1 MTEPLRKARI
11 GVIGAG
17 FWCTAN
23 HLPILQRRT
32 DVVLSGVA
40 RLGRHELEQLQDK
53 FGFAYITED
62 YRALLATVAL
72 DGVIVA
78 SPHHLHAEHA
88 CAALAKNLPV
98 LVEKPMATAMPEA
111 LSIYQAARAASQPIL
126 VPYGWNFQPYF
137 AKARE
142 WLVAG
147 RIGTIRHI
155 SAQMATPIE
164 DLMSGGGLAEAS
176 GELFQPN
183 AATWAQVETGG
194 YGWGQLVHLLG
205 GLAYLTDFEPETVY
219 ARLGLSRIGT
229 DLFNALTVTLQGGA
243 TAAISGS
250 ASLPVGSPFQI
261 DIRLF
266 GTEGV
271 LLLDTERERLVMRR
285 ADGEIQE
292 YPIPAGSGAYVCVT
306 PVERFV
312 DICLGKPVENAGHVM
327 TGLRT
332 VQIVDAMHRSHKSG
346 QPVTVERLP

>member
-1 MTEPLRKARI
+1 MNEPLRKARI

-23 HLPILQRRT
+23 HLPILQRRD
-32 DVVLSGVA
+32 DVELAAVA
-40 RLGRHELEQLQDK
+40 RLGRAELAQLQDK
-53 FGFAYITED
+53 FGFPYATED
-62 YRALLATVAL
+62 YRALLDEVAL

-78 SPHHLHAEHA
+78 SPHHLHTEHA

-98 LVEKPMATAMPEA
+98 LVEKPMATSLADAMA
-111 LSIYQAARAASQPIL
+111 IWRAADAAGQSIL

-147 RIGTIRHI
+147 RIGTLRHI

-164 DLMSGGGLAEAS
+164 DLMSGGGLAEAK

-205 GLAYLTDFEPETVY
+205 GLTYLTDLDPDTVY
-219 ARLGLSRIGT
+219 ARLGLSGIGT
-229 DLFNALTVTLQGGA
+229 DLFNALTLTLHGGA

-271 LLLDTERERLVMRR
+271 LLLDTERERLVLRR
-285 ADGEIQE
+285 MDGTVEDH
-292 YPIPAGSGAYVCVT
+292 PIHTGAGAYACVT

-312 DICLGKPVENAGHVM
+312 DICLGRPVENAGHAL

-332 VQIVDAMHRSHKSG
+332 VQIVEAMHRSNKAG
-346 QPVTVERLP
+346 GPVTVERQP

>member
-1 MTEPLRKARI
+1 MIEPLRKARI

-23 HLPILQRRT
+23 HLPILLRRD
-32 DVVLSGVA
+32 DVQLSAVA
-40 RLGRHELEQLQDK
+40 RLGRPELALLQEK
-53 FGFAYITED
+53 FGFPYATED
-62 YRALLATVAL
+62 YRALLDNVPL

-88 CAALAKNLPV
+88 CAALARNLPV
-98 LVEKPMATAMPEA
+98 LVEKPMATSLPDA
-111 LSIYQAARAASQPIL
+111 LMIWRAADAVGQSIL

-142 WLVAG
+142 WLAAG
-147 RIGTIRHI
+147 RIGTLRHV

-164 DLMSGGGLAEAS
+164 DLMSGGGLAEAT

-183 AATWAQVETGG
+183 AATWAQAETGG

-205 GLAYLTDFEPETVY
+205 GLTYLVDLDPDSVY
-219 ARLGLSRIGT
+219 ARLGLSQIGT
-229 DLFNALTVTLQGGA
+229 DLFNALTLTLHGGA

-250 ASLPVGSPFQI
+250 ANLPVGSPFQI

-266 GTEGV
+266 GTTGT
-271 LLLDTERERLVMRR
+271 LLLDTERERLVLRSS
-285 ADGEIQE
+285 DGAVEDF
-292 YPIPAGSGAYVCVT
+292 PIPAGAGAYTCVT
-306 PVERFV
+306 PVDRFV
-312 DICLGKPVENAGHVM
+312 DICLGRPVENAGHCM

-332 VQIVDAMHRSHKSG
+332 VQIVEAMHRSHKSG
-346 QPVTVERLP
+346 QPVKIERLP